1 MINYNPFIKPTANS
15 TSPNRQRNLNTKP
28 FDYFDKILETA
39 QSMLGRNGTNFGFM
53 YDFCIGNA
61 KKTKRNKHSFIS

>member
-15 TSPNRQRNLNTKP
+15 TSPIRRKNLNTKP

-39 QSMLGRNGTNFGFM
+39 QSMLGRNGTGFGL
-53 YDFCIGNA
+53 YV
-61 KKTKRNKHSFIS
+61 

>member
-15 TSPNRQRNLNTKP
+15 TSPNRQRNFNTKP

-39 QSMLGRNGTNFGFM
+39 QSMLGRNGTGFGL
-53 YDFCIGNA
+53 YV
-61 KKTKRNKHSFIS
+61 